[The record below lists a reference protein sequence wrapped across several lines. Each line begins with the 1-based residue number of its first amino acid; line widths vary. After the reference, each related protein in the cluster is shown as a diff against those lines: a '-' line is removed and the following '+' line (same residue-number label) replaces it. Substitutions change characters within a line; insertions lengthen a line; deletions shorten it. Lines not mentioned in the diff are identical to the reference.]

1 MQGYIIEFDNS
12 VNASANTTVNLAY
25 SGSAQNTNGD
35 STADSGDDWTIN
47 ANSITIANGSSS
59 ATATITVVNDTT
71 PEGNEPI
78 VVTATSADNSV
89 ARVKGSEKSATI
101 TIQDNEAAI
110 ATMSTSANKVSY
122 TEGTDS
128 SIQIVATLD
137 FAKSFDSSIGL
148 TISGT
153 ATSGV
158 DYSSNDD
165 AYLTTKSM
173 SGMNRVNGVTVD
185 SNGNYYV
192 TDRDSRKIWK
202 MTSGGTITQ
211 IGSGNCC
218 DFSTSPSIFMI
229 LLLTN
234 SSIEF
239 VSLKVLFSF
248 PSNKFELRIELFSLN
263 FSIS

>member
-1 MQGYIIEFDNS
+1 MIQP
-12 VNASANTTVNLAY
+12 LK
-25 SGSAQNTNGD
+25 
-35 STADSGDDWTIN
+35 
-47 ANSITIANGSSS
+47 
-59 ATATITVVNDTT
+59 
-71 PEGNEPI
+71 GNEPI

-110 ATMSTSANKVSY
+110 ATVTTSANKVSY

-153 ATSGV
+153 ATDGV

-173 SGMNRVNGVTVD
+173 SGMSRVDGVTVD

-192 TDRDSRKIWK
+192 ADRDSRKIWK

-218 DFSTSPSIFMI
+218 DFSTSPS
-229 LLLTN
+229 TA
-234 SSIEF
+234 SSTKFRDLKDMDIDSNDKIYF
-239 VSLKVLFSF
+239 VDGFAVRMFD
-248 PSNKFELRIELFSLN
+248 PSNERFYFIAGSTTN
-263 FSIS
+263 GVN